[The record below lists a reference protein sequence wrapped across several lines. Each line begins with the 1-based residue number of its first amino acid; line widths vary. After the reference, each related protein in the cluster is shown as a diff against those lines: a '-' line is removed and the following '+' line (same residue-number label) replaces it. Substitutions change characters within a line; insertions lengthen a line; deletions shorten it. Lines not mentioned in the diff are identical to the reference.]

1 MRTLAK
7 NSGNKPVLSIF
18 DDLFAPVNYWLE
30 DFESKTSGFLPPV
43 NIRETDEAYQL
54 EVIAPGMDKANFK
67 IKTEGDMLTISAEKK
82 EEKKEEKDK
91 SIRTEYSFRSFN
103 RSFTLNEDIDSE
115 NVQAKYN
122 GGVLYLTLP
131 KKEEKIIKPKEITV
145 E

>member
-30 DFESKTSGFLPPV
+30 DFEKASGFLPPV
-43 NIRETDEAYQL
+43 NIRETDDAYQL
-54 EVIAPGMDKANFK
+54 EVIAPGMDKADFK
-67 IKTEGDMLTISAEKK
+67 IKTEGELLTISAEKK

-91 SIRTEYSFRSFN
+91 SIRTEYSYRSFN
-103 RSFTLNEDIDSE
+103 RSFTLNEDIDPE

-122 GGVLYLTLP
+122 DGVLHLTLA
-131 KKEEKIIKPKEITV
+131 KKEEKIVKPKEITV